1 MHRSASGSLVNEQKT
16 FIDSSATHNNIDT
29 DHQLPTYD
37 PLSDVAKKELSRLRF
52 AENAVHA
59 IPLVLAFCAIVLWFF
74 SNAGIKLHSLILS
87 DFFLLLLSVH
97 FLIDRSVHR
106 TFLEFLMLFVCLGLL
121 DLRVLCSFR
130 YFVNVILHLLCSLKS
145 ITPY

>member
-74 SNAGIKLHSLILS
+74 SNAATLYKWADNLSGSSAFINSICCKVLLALI
-87 DFFLLLLSVH
+87 FGRHCPF
-97 FLIDRSVHR
+97 
-106 TFLEFLMLFVCLGLL
+106 C
-121 DLRVLCSFR
+121 
-130 YFVNVILHLLCSLKS
+130 
-145 ITPY
+145 